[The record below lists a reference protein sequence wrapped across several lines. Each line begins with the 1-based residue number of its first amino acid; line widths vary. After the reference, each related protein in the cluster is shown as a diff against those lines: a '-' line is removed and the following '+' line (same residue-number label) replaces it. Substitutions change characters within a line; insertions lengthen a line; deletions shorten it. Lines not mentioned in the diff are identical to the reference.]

1 MVWFGF
7 VSLIFGFKCLW
18 FYKFFMSFAF
28 EILRRYYVL
37 LISSIIYILQN
48 KTINIDVI
56 QHILNAEL

>member
-1 MVWFGF
+1 MSV
-7 VSLIFGFKCLW
+7 VLLIFHE
-18 FYKFFMSFAF
+18 FAF

-37 LISSIIYILQN
+37 LISSIIYILLN